1 MEASLPKIKR
11 GQSKL
16 IRGEDHEPGDAG
28 ARGFKLKCNKWVRFA
43 RRQGAALP
51 QDRANLI
58 FTHLNPQ
65 QESLSPTEVKKGRQ
79 AQEWMTAI
87 EYLRTKITMD
97 SFVNSYGFVNFP
109 TTEASQSN

>member
-1 MEASLPKIKR
+1 M
-11 GQSKL
+11 
-16 IRGEDHEPGDAG
+16 IRGEDPEPVDAG
-28 ARGFKLKCNKWVRFA
+28 ARAFKLKCNKWFRFA
-43 RRQGAALP
+43 RRQGVVLP

-58 FTHLNPQ
+58 FTHLSTQ
-65 QESLSPTEVKKGRQ
+65 QESLSPTEVKKARP

-109 TTEASQSN
+109 TAEAT